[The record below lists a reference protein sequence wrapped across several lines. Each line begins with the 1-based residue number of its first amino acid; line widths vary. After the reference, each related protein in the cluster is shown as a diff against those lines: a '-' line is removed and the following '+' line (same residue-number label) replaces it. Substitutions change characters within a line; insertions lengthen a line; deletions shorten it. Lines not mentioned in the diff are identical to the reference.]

1 MCVYVCVDVFEVM
14 CVIHV
19 VVNSNFFFCIQDSEK
34 TPAPPDTQSD
44 ESTTSRDTDA
54 LIEVLLAAR
63 KQAFSKAEEDIRT
76 VSIFISQ
83 SE

>member
-34 TPAPPDTQSD
+34 TPTPPDTQSD

-54 LIEVLLAAR
+54 LKCSGNCR
-63 KQAFSKAEEDIRT
+63 N
-76 VSIFISQ
+76 FICTCKS
-83 SE
+83 SSY